1 MAQAQNAND
10 PAVRPV
16 RLTIEACKNDDV
28 SLMVLAI
35 SLASKPESRNTVQ
48 EVIQAGLNR
57 SLRRTAPKILSYLLD
72 HGADVGTVYAHM
84 IGPSEEPGKPSL
96 EMLEMLIAHGWDID
110 ARHPRTSWPL
120 LWSVLRYPDLVEW
133 CLAQG
138 ASVYLPGDTP
148 PRNANGVGE
157 TPRES
162 LLVCAAKHA
171 TVATFELL
179 RERGAPLER
188 RALHEAAEFAAIYA
202 LPYGSAADPAHV
214 ALFRERVDMV
224 RHLVDVVG
232 LDVNSQEAWPG
243 KCRGTP
249 LYYIARRNNRKD
261 AREVIWFLLDRGAD
275 PDLGST
281 MGDLQIESAIKDA
294 EKHSNT
300 RFLEAVQEWRDRQ
313 HDNVNTA

>member
-1 MAQAQNAND
+1 MAQAQNANNA
-10 PAVRPV
+10 AVHPV

-35 SLASKPESRNTVQ
+35 SLASRPESRNTVQ
-48 EVIQAGLNR
+48 EVIQAGLDR
-57 SLRRTAPKILSYLLD
+57 SLSRTAPKILSYLLD
-72 HGADVGTVYAHM
+72 HGADVGTVYPQV
-84 IGPSEEPGKPSL
+84 IGPREEPGKPSL
-96 EMLEMLIAHGWDID
+96 EMLEMLVAHGWDID
-110 ARHPRTSWPL
+110 ARRERTSWPL
-120 LWSVLRYPDLVEW
+120 LWYVLRYPDLVEW

-148 PRNANGVGE
+148 PWDANGVARQV
-157 TPRES
+157 PRES

-179 RERGAPLER
+179 RAKGAPLER

-202 LPYGSAADPAHV
+202 PPYGSAAD
-214 ALFRERVDMV
+214 ALFKERVDMV

-232 LDVNSQEAWPG
+232 LDVNSQEVWPG

-249 LYYIARRNNRKD
+249 LYYIARRNNHKD

-281 MGDLQIESAIKDA
+281 MGNLQIESAIKDA
-294 EKHSNT
+294 EMHSNT